1 VLVRVCAKILLA
13 EEEKKCPTP
22 ETILQKNARFCSE
35 VVIENTGN
43 SNVLGNSPS
52 LPDFDWDFDFGGMN
66 WLLTWGWFGAHMG

>member
-1 VLVRVCAKILLA
+1 LTKRNWINLDDSTSYNGNDPVVVTGDAG
-13 EEEKKCPTP
+13 
-22 ETILQKNARFCSE
+22 SE